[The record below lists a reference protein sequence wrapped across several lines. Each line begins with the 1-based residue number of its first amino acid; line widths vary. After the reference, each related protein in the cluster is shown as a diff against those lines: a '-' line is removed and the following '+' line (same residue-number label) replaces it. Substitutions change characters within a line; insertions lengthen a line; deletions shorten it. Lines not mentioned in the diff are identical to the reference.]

1 MRDLMMSGWCAHPSS
16 GDKAE
21 SHERCAGWNDANP
34 DKEVVPCPCSCHLH
48 TDAFECEDCGG
59 ELRESRVFTDN
70 DPDAGWDGGEDV
82 PIGAML
88 VHVTARAGG
97 STRSARRSG
106 EQERRHR
113 AEPGDRPAR

>member
-16 GDKAE
+16 GDKAK

-88 VHVTARAGG
+88 VHVD
-97 STRSARRSG
+97 SSG
-106 EQERRHR
+106 RWIDTKCE
-113 AEPGDRPAR
+113 AVW